1 MLKKPLIVW
10 LKNLVSNFHGS
21 YCCSYR
27 KSVFLNNQSGRKPKI
42 TIPMRKH
49 NQWFVPMLLS
59 AISAVSVH
67 AQVSTNTPPV
77 APPKPKAEWKSSAAL
92 GLTVTSGNSETT
104 LGTATAGTDRK
115 TDHNELSLGADGAY
129 GTSKAHGQATTTTTA
144 NSVHGFSQYNQLFT
158 ERFYGYGR
166 VEGRHDEVADLSYR
180 AGLGVGAGYYFIKN
194 TNTDFS
200 VEVGPGY
207 VFQKLGTNATDYA
220 ILRVADTFH
229 QALSD
234 RARLWQKAEWGPQVN
249 RFNNYVITG
258 ELGIE
263 ADLTKDKKLALRS
276 YVTDSFNNEPA
287 PGFKKND
294 LTWVTAIAYK
304 F

>member
-1 MLKKPLIVW
+1 MI
-10 LKNLVSNFHGS
+10 
-21 YCCSYR
+21 
-27 KSVFLNNQSGRKPKI
+27 
-42 TIPMRKH
+42 MRKYI
-49 NQWFVPMLLS
+49 QSIAPILLLAAS
-59 AISAVSVH
+59 AISLH
-67 AQVSTNTPPV
+67 AQNQTNALAPPAATV
-77 APPKPKAEWKSSAAL
+77 LTNAPPPKPKAIWKSSIAA
-92 GLTVTSGNSETT
+92 GLTMTSGNSETT
-104 LGTATAGTDRK
+104 LGTAAAGTDRK
-115 TDHNELSLGADGAY
+115 TDDNEWSLGADGAY
-129 GTSKAHGQATTTTTA
+129 GRSKTQGQTTTTTTA

-180 AGLGVGAGYYFIKN
+180 VSLGGGAGYYFIKN
-194 TNTDFS
+194 TNTDLS

-207 VFQKLGTNATDYA
+207 VWQKLGTNATSYTS
-220 ILRVADTFH
+220 LRVGERFH

-234 RARLWQKAEWGPQVN
+234 RARLWQTVEWSPQVDQ
-249 RFNNYVITG
+249 FNNYVING
-258 ELGIE
+258 VIGIE

-287 PGFKKND
+287 PGYKKND